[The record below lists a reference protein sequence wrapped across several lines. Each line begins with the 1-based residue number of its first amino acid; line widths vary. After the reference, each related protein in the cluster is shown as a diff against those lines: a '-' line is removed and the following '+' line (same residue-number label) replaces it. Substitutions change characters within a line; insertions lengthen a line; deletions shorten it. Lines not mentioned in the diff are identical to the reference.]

1 MWPQTSNSQN
11 ESFLASENGL
21 LAIIIITAAAT
32 ISFSFQMC
40 MQGTEDNVD
49 ATFANAIR
57 KKSTIFLNCSFPIT
71 SLTFLTGRELP
82 KGHIQCQESLTRS
95 WKRKVLKVTWH
106 LLYPRVFKSVLSA
119 EYTLK
124 VGQFYLL
131 WFELFT
137 IFPSQWLVNNPKCHF
152 IRIIINDCKFVNS

>member
-1 MWPQTSNSQN
+1 
-11 ESFLASENGL
+11 
-21 LAIIIITAAAT
+21 
-32 ISFSFQMC
+32 MC

-57 KKSTIFLNCSFPIT
+57 KKSTMFLKRSFPIT

-82 KGHIQCQESLTRS
+82 RGHIRGQESLTRY
-95 WKRKVLKVTWH
+95 WNCKVLKVTWH

-137 IFPSQWLVNNPKCHF
+137 IFPSQWLVNNQKCHF
-152 IRIIINDCKFVNS
+152 IRIIINDCKFDNSSFVNINSIKRHSKLRFDSGVPIRPRIHTLFIVYD